1 MIEKANSS
9 DADQARP
16 QPSLP
21 QDGTQCRESA
31 PQHHGEERRR
41 GPASQGNRH
50 AGQTCKAQHRAQ
62 EQGRQPQKRHPAA
75 RERALSHF
83 AQNSKPPDE
92 GGFFISSPHPLFRL
106 TASGNTPLRAPP
118 FQNGDASRHIPP
130 GAIIRT
136 PPCRR
141 PKPRYPTTCDNTQSP
156 RQPLSAPPRSRR
168 RLAVVQP
175 PHRRCP
181 TSRHTPSKKKP
192 PAHLRTAR
200 SPTLSGNSRTVY
212 SFSANPC
219 ARSRISDPSGVT
231 R

>member
-1 MIEKANSS
+1 MANHKSS
-9 DADQARP
+9 KKRIRQTADQARP

-92 GGFFISSPHPLFRL
+92 GGFFISSPHLTFRL
-106 TASGNTPLRAPP
+106 TASGNTPPP
-118 FQNGDASRHIPP
+118 RRSPA
-130 GAIIRT
+130 AT
-136 PPCRR
+136 PPLSDI
-141 PKPRYPTTCDNTQSP
+141 PTYT
-156 RQPLSAPPRSRR
+156 
-168 RLAVVQP
+168 V
-175 PHRRCP
+175 
-181 TSRHTPSKKKP
+181 KKKP